1 MRLSPQVS
9 EEDVDA
15 AINLLQKATLFAATD
30 PITGI
35 IDMGIINSGRSE
47 GVRKK
52 NDEISAKI
60 K

>member
-1 MRLSPQVS
+1 VS

-35 IDMGIINSGRSE
+35 IDMGIINTGRSE
-47 GVRKK
+47 GLRKK
-52 NDEISAKI
+52 NDELGAKI